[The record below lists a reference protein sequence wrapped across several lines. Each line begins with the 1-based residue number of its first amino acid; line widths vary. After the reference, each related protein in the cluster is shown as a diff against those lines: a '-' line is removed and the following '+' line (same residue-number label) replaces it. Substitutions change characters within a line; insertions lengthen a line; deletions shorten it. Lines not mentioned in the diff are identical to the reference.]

1 LALTDMKLVV
11 RSMNARR
18 FSTSVTILTV
28 AIAVGLLL
36 TILSIRDSGR
46 ASFARGSGNMHLLI
60 SRDASPLVAVLNGV
74 FYANAP
80 RNYLM
85 WSDYEE
91 LREKYPLEYSVPL
104 QLGDSYRG
112 APIVATTSEY
122 FSEFEPVVDQPWKVE
137 TGRFFKRPFEVVVG
151 AEASEQFNL
160 NLGDRIELTHG
171 IGSQKESDDDHGHHH
186 HHHDEYEYE
195 VVGIL
200 SPTASAHDRA
210 IYSDL
215 TSSWIVHAHDRRQQS
230 NHGHIE
236 LTKADDLIEDDRKI
250 TGVYARVL
258 TRPNR
263 SASSAIQQVFSGL
276 RSDPTITV
284 ASPASQIT
292 RLFAIVGSVDQIL
305 IWMAFVVVIASAI
318 AIMLALYNS
327 IEQRRRQIAVLRVL
341 GCSRSRIFSLVI
353 TESAIIGLIGSIIG
367 IAIAVIGTSV
377 VAGVV
382 REQLGINIAI
392 QTWSVWTLIVGTG
405 TVCLAAAAGF
415 FPAMTA
421 YRTSVVKHLRPLG

>member
-1 LALTDMKLVV
+1 MTLVC

-18 FSTSVTILTV
+18 FSTVVTVVTV

-46 ASFARGSGNMHLLI
+46 KSFARGSGNMHLLI

-85 WSDYEE
+85 WSDYES
-91 LREKYPLEYSVPL
+91 LSQDYPFDYLIPL
-104 QLGDSYRG
+104 QLGDTYRG
-112 APIVATTSEY
+112 APIVATTTDY
-122 FSEFEPVVDQPWKVE
+122 FSEFEPVVGSPWRVE
-137 TGRFFKRPFEVVVG
+137 TGRVFKRPFEVVVG
-151 AEASEQFNL
+151 AEAAEQFDL
-160 NLGDRIELTHG
+160 KLGDRIELTHG
-171 IGSQKESDDDHGHHH
+171 DGSAMPESTDDHHH
-186 HHHDEYEYE
+186 HHGHDHEGYDYE

-200 SPTASAHDRA
+200 GPTGSAHDGA
-210 IYSDL
+210 LFSDL
-215 TSSWIVHAHDRRQQS
+215 NSTWVIHAHDRRQHEA
-230 NHGHIE
+230 HGHID
-236 LTKADDLIEDDRKI
+236 LTTVDDLDEQDRKI
-250 TGVYARVL
+250 TGIYARVL

-276 RSDPTITV
+276 RADPKITV
-284 ASPASQIT
+284 ASPAGQIN

-305 IWMAFVVVIASAI
+305 IWMAFVVMVASAI

-341 GCSRSRIFSLVI
+341 GCSRSRVFGLVL
-353 TESAIIGLIGSIIG
+353 TESAILGVIGALIG
-367 IAIAVIGTSV
+367 IALAVLGTAI

-382 REQLGINIAI
+382 DDQLGLTLSIPA
-392 QTWSVWTLIVGTG
+392 WSMWTLIVGTG
-405 TVCLAAAAGF
+405 TVCLAALAGII
-415 FPAMTA
+415 PAFTA